1 VSKVTKS
8 PTATPMSRGKTV
20 VLGVGNLLL
29 SDEGV
34 GVHVVKKL
42 SEMTLPSEV
51 EVVEGGVGGLG
62 LMDVV
67 MGADRLIVID
77 AVKGGG
83 PPGSIYRFEPNDL
96 TAPADDFKMSVH
108 EIGVLEV
115 IRLSGLLGRTPRT
128 SIFGVEPKSMDTGM
142 ELSPEIQ
149 AKVPK
154 LIELIL
160 NELKT
165 AA

>member
-1 VSKVTKS
+1 MSKVTKS
-8 PTATPMSRGKTV
+8 PTPTPTRKIKTV

-42 SEMTLPSEV
+42 SEMTLPAEV
-51 EVVEGGVGGLG
+51 EVVEGGVEGLG
-62 LMDVV
+62 LINVV
-67 MGADRLIVID
+67 IGADRLIVID

-83 PPGSIYRFEPNDL
+83 PPGSIYRFEPDDL
-96 TAPADDFKMSVH
+96 TAPTDEYKMSVH

-128 SIFGVEPKSMDTGM
+128 SIFGVEPKSIEMGM
-142 ELSPEIQ
+142 ELSPEIRT
-149 AKVPK
+149 KVPK
-154 LIELIL
+154 VIELVL

-165 AA
+165 PA